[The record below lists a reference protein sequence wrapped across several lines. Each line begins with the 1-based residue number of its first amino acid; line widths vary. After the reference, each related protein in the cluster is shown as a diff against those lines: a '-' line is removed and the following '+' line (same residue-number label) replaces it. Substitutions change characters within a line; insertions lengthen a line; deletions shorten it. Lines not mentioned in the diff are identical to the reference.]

1 MDLKYRLLAL
11 DMDGTLLQDDHTISD
26 ETVKWIKEA
35 IRHGVHV
42 CLSTGRA
49 FKTAYPYAQQLEL
62 TTPMVTVNGS
72 EVWRAPYDLY
82 RRSLLD
88 VKLVRQMHELALE
101 SGSWF
106 WAYTV
111 EKLYN
116 SENWVNTD
124 DVDVEN
130 KEWLKFG
137 YHTEDDEVRHNILM
151 KLQDMGGLEI
161 TNSSP
166 HNLEINPEGV
176 NKAYGIQQV
185 CELLGL
191 EMSQVV
197 ACGDSLN
204 DLAVIQA
211 VGLGVAMGNAQQT
224 VKDEADIVVASNN
237 EDGIA
242 EVIRDHILRE
252 EA

>member
-1 MDLKYRLLAL
+1 MNRKYGLLAL
-11 DMDGTLLQDDHTISD
+11 DMDGTLLRDDQTISE

-35 IRHGVHV
+35 VRQGVHV

-49 FKTAYPYAQQLEL
+49 FKSAYPYAQQLEL

-82 RRSLLD
+82 RRALLD
-88 VKLVRQMHELALE
+88 VKLVRQMHDLAIE
-101 SGSWF
+101 TGSWF

-111 EKLYN
+111 EQVYN
-116 SENWVNTD
+116 KNTWD
-124 DVDVEN
+124 EHIDIESN
-130 KEWLKFG
+130 EWLKFG
-137 YHTEDDEVRHNILM
+137 YHTEDDEIRHHILM
-151 KLQDMGGLEI
+151 SLQNMGGLEI

-166 HNLEINPEGV
+166 HNLEINPLGV
-176 NKAYGIQQV
+176 NKAVGIGQV

-211 VGLGVAMGNAQQT
+211 AGLGVAMGNAQQT
-224 VKDEADIVVASNN
+224 VRDEADIVVAGNN
-237 EDGIA
+237 DDGIV
-242 EVIRDHILRE
+242 EVIRDYILRGE
-252 EA
+252 